1 MVQREDVRYPR
12 DQAPTVMTVAYGWGR
27 PLDRMGYADIPSQ
40 HRVTRAKVV

>member
-27 PLDRMGYADIPSQ
+27 PLDRVATPTF
-40 HRVTRAKVV
+40 RVSVA